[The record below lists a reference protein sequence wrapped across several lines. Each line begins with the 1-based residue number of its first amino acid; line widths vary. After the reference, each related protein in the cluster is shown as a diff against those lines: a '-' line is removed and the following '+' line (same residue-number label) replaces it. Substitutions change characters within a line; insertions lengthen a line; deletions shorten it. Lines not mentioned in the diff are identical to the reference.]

1 MRALAL
7 LLLMTAPALANE
19 PGCYEQ
25 NAAGDRFIFTSD
37 PAILTYKSTGG
48 TVGACSY
55 GIDGDS
61 GYPTIICD
69 GGDFKST
76 ILAVGNHQVLIYG
89 QKWSYICPGHVAH
102 GV

>member
-1 MRALAL
+1 MRALIVL
-7 LLLMTAPALANE
+7 LFLTAPALANE

-25 NAAGDRFIFTSD
+25 NTAGDRFIFTND
-37 PAILTYKSTGG
+37 PAVLTYSAPDG
-48 TVGACSY
+48 TVSACSY

-69 GGDFKST
+69 GGAFKST
-76 ILAVGNHQVLIYG
+76 VLAAGQHQVLIYG